1 MCGCHITCSFMY
13 GSFFKK
19 SQVMKQ
25 RWLEKETI
33 KRYTEK
39 KKKRETERLIKSSLS
54 HAIVV
59 RRENHIFK
67 NVYL

>member
-1 MCGCHITCSFMY
+1 MARKRNYQTVY
-13 GSFFKK
+13 GKK
-19 SQVMKQ
+19 
-25 RWLEKETI
+25 T
-33 KRYTEK
+33 

-59 RRENHIFK
+59 RRENDTFK

>member
-1 MCGCHITCSFMY
+1 MWVSYYLLFY
-13 GSFFKK
+13 VWVFFKK
-19 SQVMKQ
+19 VPGYETVMA
-25 RWLEKETI
+25 R
-33 KRYTEK
+33 KRNYQTVYE

-59 RRENHIFK
+59 RRENDIFK